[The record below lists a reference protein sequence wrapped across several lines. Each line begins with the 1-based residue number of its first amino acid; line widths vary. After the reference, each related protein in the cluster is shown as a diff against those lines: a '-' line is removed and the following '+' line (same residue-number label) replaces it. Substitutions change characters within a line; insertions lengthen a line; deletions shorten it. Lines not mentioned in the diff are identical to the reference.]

1 MTINPSLRP
10 ARSSR
15 FAEPLKNFGRG
26 LIPVLVCAG
35 LTLALWQILC
45 MSPDS
50 KMPGPLRVIEQT
62 WVLALDPFSV
72 GDAGT
77 GVGILLFASLQRVVI
92 GYTLAAVV
100 GIGLGAMLGLSR
112 FAQVGFDPLI
122 QILRT
127 IPPLAWLPISLGIFQ
142 DARPAGIFL
151 IFITAIWPIVIN
163 TTLGVQQ
170 IPQDYNNVAKVL
182 KLSGKDY
189 FFNILVP
196 STVPY
201 VFGGLRIGI
210 GLAWLAIVAA
220 EMMTP
225 GNGIGFQIWDS
236 YNSGGELGMSRTI
249 MYVFATGLVGLTLD
263 RFVGWLGSR
272 ITSDH

>member
-1 MTINPSLRP
+1 MAINPSVRLVRP
-10 ARSSR
+10 SR
-15 FAEPLKNFGRG
+15 FVETLKNYSSS
-26 LIPVLVCAG
+26 LVPVVVCAG
-35 LTLALWQILC
+35 LCLALWQLLC
-45 MSPDS
+45 LSPES
-50 KMPGPLRVIEQT
+50 KMPGPIKVIQQT
-62 WVLALDPFSV
+62 WVLLFDPFSE
-72 GDAGT
+72 GEAGK
-77 GVGILLFASLQRVVI
+77 GVGFLLWASLQRVAV
-92 GYTLAAVV
+92 GYVLAAVV
-100 GIGLGAMLGLSR
+100 GIGMGAVLGLSKFVR
-112 FAQVGFDPLI
+112 AGFDPII

-127 IPPLAWLPISLGIFQ
+127 IPPLAWLPISLGIFG

-182 KLSGKDY
+182 RLSGKEY
-189 FFNILVP
+189 FFDILVP

-225 GNGIGFQIWDS
+225 GDGIGFQIWDS
-236 YNSGGELGMSRTI
+236 YNSGGDLGMSKTI
-249 MYVFATGLVGLTLD
+249 IYVFATGLVGLVLD
-263 RFVGWLGSR
+263 RFVGWIGSR
-272 ITSDH
+272 ISSDH